1 MGDVVSL
8 AVGGTAICGFIAIWI
23 RMGIHKGASDAKIK
37 ETEGRVTKLETQ
49 VETMREEKHAFEKEI
64 VEIMAEVRTKIG
76 FIFQGIAE
84 LKDKQEKNDAQTK

>member
-1 MGDVVSL
+1 MGEVV
-8 AVGGTAICGFIAIWI
+8 AWIAAITSFCGFVAIWI
-23 RMGIHKGASDAKIK
+23 RIGIHKGASDAKQK
-37 ETEGRVTKLETQ
+37 ETETRVAKLETQ

-84 LKDKQEKNDAQTK
+84 LKEKQERNDA